1 MTASD
6 QSATDDKTKRVGWE
20 HFPHDADVGIRGFG
34 PTKEAAFEQGALA
47 LMHVITDLDHVRPQT
62 LVEIS
67 CEADKLDVLFVEWL
81 NALIFEIATTKMLL
95 SRFVVR
101 IEDSKLI
108 GHAWGEPIDHLRHD
122 LIIEAKGATYT
133 ALRVEAETDGRWIA
147 QCVVDV

>member
-1 MTASD
+1 MATSD
-6 QSATDDKTKRVGWE
+6 QSATDDKTKQVGWE

-34 PTKEAAFEQGALA
+34 PTREAAFEQGALA

-95 SRFVVR
+95 SRFCR
-101 IEDSKLI
+101 ADRGFEAHRPCMGRADRSS
-108 GHAWGEPIDHLRHD
+108 AARFDHRSQGRNLY
-122 LIIEAKGATYT
+122 GA
-133 ALRVEAETDGRWIA
+133 
-147 QCVVDV
+147 